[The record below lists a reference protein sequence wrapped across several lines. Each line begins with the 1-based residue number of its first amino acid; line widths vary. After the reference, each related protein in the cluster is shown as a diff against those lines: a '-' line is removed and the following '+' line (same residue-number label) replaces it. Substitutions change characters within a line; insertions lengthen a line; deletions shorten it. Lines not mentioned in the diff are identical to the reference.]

1 MKRLYKTNPYFEYWK
16 WNIAYLNKDPR
27 SLWDKKFRLALG
39 NQWIQQE
46 NDSKN
51 IVAYNWISDR
61 SVLVPMVLKNF
72 ISNYEINVS
81 LDENIVL
88 FPENQRDIIL
98 ENIPKLLEA
107 RIFLI

>member
-1 MKRLYKTNPYFEYWK
+1 
-16 WNIAYLNKDPR
+16 
-27 SLWDKKFRLALG
+27 
-39 NQWIQQE
+39 
-46 NDSKN
+46 
-51 IVAYNWISDR
+51 
-61 SVLVPMVLKNF
+61 MVLKNF